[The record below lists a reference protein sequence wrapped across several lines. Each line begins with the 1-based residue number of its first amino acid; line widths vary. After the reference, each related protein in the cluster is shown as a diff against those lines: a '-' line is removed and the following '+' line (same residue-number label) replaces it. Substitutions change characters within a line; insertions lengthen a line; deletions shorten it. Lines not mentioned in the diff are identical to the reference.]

1 MSLEGVLGLPLEEA
15 LTIMRGMGYEPI
27 VKKTSAP
34 KGQREGQLRVVR
46 ARPEEITVS
55 VFLTEG
61 PAKRQAT

>member
-15 LTIMRGMGYEPI
+15 LAIMRGMGYEPI

-46 ARPEEITVS
+46 ARPEEIIVGT
-55 VFLTEG
+55 FLTEG
-61 PAKRQAT
+61 PAQRQAT